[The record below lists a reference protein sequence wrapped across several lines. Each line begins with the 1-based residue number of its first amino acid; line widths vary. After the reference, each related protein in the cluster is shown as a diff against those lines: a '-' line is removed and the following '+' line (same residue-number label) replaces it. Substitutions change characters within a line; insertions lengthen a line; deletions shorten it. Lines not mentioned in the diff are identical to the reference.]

1 MKLSILSALFI
12 SGVLSAPT
20 NDKAISGTGLK
31 ARSDVCRCS
40 LSMYNG
46 NHIEVTVP
54 AGLGEVRVGNAHAY
68 KGKDGPFLGV
78 CTIVLHRGAECGA
91 SITQATPSAAYHV
104 SACQLEANHSEPNSE
119 HTASTQRCQTTISA
133 QQSFANCNKI
143 RRNSVIPAIS
153 QAISSTSAS
162 TSDTSSDEADKSMLK
177 ERPEKQKMSKPDF
190 SCVPTSHCALRSS
203 QMIGTLHGYTLKKFR
218 CFNLSTTF
226 AKDEE
231 SDHALQS
238 VTAEDTHLVE
248 LWVLA
253 DKLADPELQN
263 CAIDHKVQMGVVC
276 EWPAHKNF
284 NYKYENTATDSQ
296 LRLLAVQQCRNHKRG
311 VFEKDGECF
320 PKLLLLDMIITSPEI
335 PIVNLSS
342 EDFYVDVPNRRL
354 RGQKSIAFCTYVWPY
369 PWRY

>member
-68 KGKDGPFLGV
+68 K
-78 CTIVLHRGAECGA
+78 
-91 SITQATPSAAYHV
+91 
-104 SACQLEANHSEPNSE
+104 EPNSE

-190 SCVPTSHCALRSS
+190 SKPAALVTFLVGPEDD
-203 QMIGTLHGYTLKKFR
+203 ITKFVVHKDGYTLKKFR